1 MKFVLVGLLLVAA
14 AGGVRIYPSFNDVS
28 AHPDVAGRRYGA
40 PHPDFAS
47 FGNRSRWA
55 TRGQFCDVA
64 EYSKLLDMFFAAG
77 MMGEG
82 DLTAIHWGMLACPPA
97 TFRAAMRMVQRR
109 GVRVS
114 GVWGTF
120 PGPGPASGVDGPPY
134 RERFGAQ
141 LAALDDIFGPTNWMG
156 KHSHDG
162 LRLAVRCHR
171 WRCVCRSERR

>member
-1 MKFVLVGLLLVAA
+1 MSRERSRSQPLSALCFESARFVPLPRLP
-14 AGGVRIYPSFNDVS
+14 GVTLGN
-28 AHPDVAGRRYGA
+28 HGA

-77 MMGEG
+77 MMSEG
-82 DLTAIHWGMLACPPA
+82 DLTAIHWSMLACPPA

-114 GVWGTF
+114 GAWGTF

-141 LAALDDIFGPTNWMG
+141 LAALDDIFGPANWMG
-156 KHSHDG
+156 EALTTACVS
-162 LRLAVRCHR
+162 R
-171 WRCVCRSERR
+171 WSALSPMVLWMQE